1 VTARLRLIRKFIEE
15 HQSVLLFT
23 NTRTLSEVLAS
34 RFKVWDINFPISI
47 HHGSLSKIS
56 RVIAEKGFKRGD
68 LQGLIC
74 TSSLELGIDIGSI
87 DLVIQYMSPRQVTR
101 LIQRVGRSGHRIG
114 RMAKGIIITMD
125 SDDTLEALVIGRRAY
140 NELLEPVEIPEKPYD
155 ALLNQIVG
163 CLIKSRRLY
172 FQEILE
178 IFKMAY
184 PYREISLDDIIQVS
198 EYMHNRFPRFG
209 WVDSEEKVIIK
220 SRRSKPLYEYFFE
233 NLSMIPDEKHYLV
246 IEHSKNIAIGI
257 LDEAFVA
264 EYGKPTTKFIIS
276 GRAWMILSVT
286 ADKIYVKAVEDP
298 TGSIPSWVGEEI
310 PVPFEIAQ
318 EVGSIRRFVEDN
330 IEKLKTSEIALN
342 LSRKYPADQETIL
355 AAIYETCRS
364 IDKDYLIPTDLRITF
379 EEWEDFIILITHLG
393 SLTNRALALSLGNSI
408 SEQIGYSVAVQHD
421 PYRIFIKTTRE
432 IKAQTIIK
440 KVIEL
445 SNLSPNNIEKTLTKA
460 CVKTGIFKRRMIH
473 VARRFGALKKHVDF
487 SNISLHNLVK
497 SFENTII
504 YEEALKEVFNKDI
517 DLKHLIKVFNEIKNG
532 YIELVEV
539 ITSEEPTPIAKVGIE
554 KVGMKTDLI
563 PTEKMR
569 SLLLESI
576 KARLLFENRTF
587 ICTNCW
593 DYTEVIGIKDLPDN
607 PKCPKCGSLKLGL
620 LKVDEEKTFAL
631 VDKKE
636 GRLTKKEKEL
646 KIQAIKT
653 SNIIAIHG
661 KSAVLALTGRRLR
674 INDAKK
680 ILSKENKLTNEFY
693 ELIMEAEKKALK
705 RQFL

>member
-1 VTARLRLIRKFIEE
+1 
-15 HQSVLLFT
+15 
-23 NTRTLSEVLAS
+23 
-34 RFKVWDINFPISI
+34 
-47 HHGSLSKIS
+47 
-56 RVIAEKGFKRGD
+56 
-68 LQGLIC
+68 
-74 TSSLELGIDIGSI
+74 
-87 DLVIQYMSPRQVTR
+87 MSPRQVTR

-114 RMAKGIIITMD
+114 QIAKGIIITMD

-140 NELLEPVEIPEKPYD
+140 IELLEPVEIPEKPFD
-155 ALLNQIVG
+155 ALLNQMVG
-163 CLIKSRRLY
+163 SLIKRRRLY

-178 IFKMAY
+178 NFKRSY
-184 PYREISLDDIIQVS
+184 PYREISLEDITEVS

-209 WVDSEEKVIIK
+209 WVDPEEKVIIK
-220 SRRSKPLYEYFFE
+220 PRMSKPLYEYFFE

-246 IEHSKNIAIGI
+246 VEHNKNVAIGI

-276 GRAWMILSVT
+276 GRPWMILSVT
-286 ADKIYVKAVEDP
+286 SDKIFVKSVEDP

-310 PVPFEIAQ
+310 PVPYEIAQ
-318 EVGSIRRFVEDN
+318 EVGSIRRFVEDKIKN
-330 IEKLKTSEIALN
+330 LETSEIAQK
-342 LSRKYPADQETIL
+342 LSRKYPADQKTIL
-355 AAIYETCRS
+355 AAISETCS
-364 IDKDYLIPTDLRITF
+364 STDKDYLVPTDLRITF
-379 EEWEDFIILITHLG
+379 EEWEDFIILMTHLG
-393 SLTNRALALSLGNSI
+393 SLTNRALALSLGNVI

-421 PYRIFIKTTRE
+421 PYRIFIKTNGE
-432 IKAQTIIK
+432 IRAKSIIK
-440 KVIEL
+440 KIIEM
-445 SNLSPNNIEKTLTKA
+445 SNFSSYDIEKTLTKA

-487 SNISLHNLVK
+487 SNISLYNLVK

-504 YEEALKEVFNKDI
+504 YEEALKEVFTKDL
-517 DLKHLIKVFNEIKNG
+517 DLNRLIQVFRNIKKD
-532 YIELVEV
+532 YVKLVEV
-539 ITSEEPTPIAKVGIE
+539 ITKEEPTPIAKVGID

-563 PTEKMR
+563 PPEKMK

-593 DYTEVIGIKDLPDN
+593 DYTEMISLKDLPDK

-631 VDKKE
+631 IDKKD
-636 GRLTKKEKEL
+636 RKLTKQEGILRMK
-646 KIQAIKT
+646 AIKT
-653 SNIIAIHG
+653 SNLIANYG

-674 INDAKK
+674 VRDAKK
-680 ILSKENKLTNEFY
+680 ILSQERELTNDFY
-693 ELIMEAEKKALK
+693 ELIIEAEKKALK